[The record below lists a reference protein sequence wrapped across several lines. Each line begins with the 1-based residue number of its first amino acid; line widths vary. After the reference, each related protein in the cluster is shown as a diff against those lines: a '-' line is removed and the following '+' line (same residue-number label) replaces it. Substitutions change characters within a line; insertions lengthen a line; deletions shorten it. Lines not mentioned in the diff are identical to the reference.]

1 VKQGE
6 EFITL
11 GVLGEFKKSVQKAL
25 KLPEATAGFEL
36 NLEKL
41 CELWGV
47 KKPAL
52 GKLSRYQSVER
63 DLSVIFE
70 QEIKFSEVMTAFENA
85 KNDFANPEI
94 EISPLDIFRRE
105 NAKTISIRF
114 KIIPLEKTLTG
125 DEITQIMNKMTKIAE
140 NLGGKV
146 A

>member
-1 VKQGE
+1 M
-6 EFITL
+6 
-11 GVLGEFKKSVQKAL
+11 
-25 KLPEATAGFEL
+25 
-36 NLEKL
+36 
-41 CELWGV
+41 
-47 KKPAL
+47 
-52 GKLSRYQSVER
+52 
-63 DLSVIFE
+63 IFE

-85 KNDFANPEI
+85 KNDFANTEI